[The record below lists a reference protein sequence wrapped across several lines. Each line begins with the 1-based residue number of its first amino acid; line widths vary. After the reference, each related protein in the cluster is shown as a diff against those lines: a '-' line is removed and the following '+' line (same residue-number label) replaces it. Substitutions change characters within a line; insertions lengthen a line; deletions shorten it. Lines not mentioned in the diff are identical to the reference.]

1 MKNRA
6 NIFYFMHISWKWA
19 KQRPQFLAECLSK
32 DYFVN
37 VVQKKDYRGKNFEGK
52 LLKHIK
58 LIYLFLLPYN
68 SRSKLSRFFNTII
81 IKLFYG
87 KSYFG
92 SKIIWVTSPEL
103 YWILPKRKPTQ
114 LLVYD
119 CMDDMLSFDDIKNN
133 PKIYDF
139 YKTAERKLLS
149 ESDIVFSSSAHLK
162 DVLIQRYKLK
172 KEIHVVNNGLTL
184 NIPLEDNGS
193 ENILRRHQTKVN
205 LVYIGTVSKWMDWDL
220 ILASLKNDNSLL
232 YHIVGPI
239 EYDGPKH
246 ERIIY
251 YGSIDHHRVFQVM
264 SQADILIM
272 PFVVNDLIKSVNP
285 VKLYEYIY
293 SGKAVLSV
301 NYPETEKFSEFV
313 WLYNGVQEYC
323 QLLTHIKRSQF
334 ASKKS
339 HLECKEFCESN
350 NWESRYNVI
359 KPILTSVRF

>member
-37 VVQKKDYRGKNFEGK
+37 VVQKKDYRSKNFEGK

-81 IKLFYG
+81 IKLFYR
-87 KSYFG
+87 KSYFK

-103 YWILPKRKPTQ
+103 YWILPKRKLGQ

-119 CMDDMLSFDDIKNN
+119 CMDDMLSFDDIRNN
-133 PKIYDF
+133 PKIHDF
-139 YKTAERKLLS
+139 YKIAERRLLT

-162 DVLIQRYKLK
+162 DVLTHRYKLQRD
-172 KEIHVVNNGLTL
+172 IHVVNNGLTL
-184 NIPLEDNGS
+184 NVPLDDES
-193 ENILRRHQTKVN
+193 ENILRPDHTKVN

-220 ILASLKNDNSLL
+220 ILTSLKNDSSLL

-246 ERIIY
+246 ENIIY
-251 YGSIDHHRVFQVM
+251 YGSIDHHHVFQVM
-264 SQADILIM
+264 RQADILIM
-272 PFVVNDLIKSVNP
+272 PFVVNDLIMSVNP

-301 NYPETEKFSEFV
+301 DYPETEKFSEYV
-313 WLYNGVQEYC
+313 WLYSNAQEYC
-323 QLLTHIKRSQF
+323 QLLTHIKQSQF
-334 ASKKS
+334 VSKKS
-339 HLECKEFCESN
+339 HFECKEFCQSN
-350 NWESRYNVI
+350 NWENRYDVV
-359 KPILTSVRF
+359 KQILTSARF